1 MTLQEDFMKLID
13 LHCDT
18 ILGIGRTGKSLREN
32 DMHLD
37 LQKMKQADT
46 LAQCFAIFVHQEAC
60 KRNGINPYD
69 FYQQYKQV
77 FLKEME
83 ENKDMIAQAF
93 SSEDILKNREK
104 GLMSGILT
112 IEAGEP
118 LEGKKERVEEF
129 KKDGVR
135 MITLTWNF
143 ENEIGFSNKTGGHL
157 KPVGKEIVDTMNQ
170 LGVLVDVSH
179 LSDEGFWDCIE
190 LAGSRYPVV
199 ASHSDA
205 RALCDHSRNL
215 TDDMLKALGNT
226 DGMVGVN
233 YCADFL
239 IPGADHAT
247 MEAVLQHTLHL
258 INKAGVDHVAI
269 GSDYDGI
276 GSTLE
281 WKDAS
286 GTPMLLDYLHKK
298 ISWDDLEKITHRNAL
313 RVFDRK

>member
-1 MTLQEDFMKLID
+1 MKLID

-18 ILGIGRTGKSLREN
+18 ITMLAHRNAHLREN
-32 DMHLD
+32 DMHID
-37 LQKMKQADT
+37 LMKLKKADQ
-46 LAQCFAIFVHQEAC
+46 LAQCFAIFVHQKWCE
-60 KRNGINPYD
+60 KSGVSPYD
-69 FYQQYKQV
+69 YYKQNVEV
-77 FLKEME
+77 FRREMR
-83 ENKDMIAQAF
+83 ENADMIAPAF
-93 SSEDILKNREK
+93 NSAEILSNDAK

-118 LEGKKERVEEF
+118 LEGRTECVEEF

-143 ENEIGFSNKTGGHL
+143 ENEIGFPNTTGGHL
-157 KPVGKEIVDTMNQ
+157 KPKGREIVDVMNE

-179 LSDEGFWDCIE
+179 LSDEGFWDVVE
-190 LAGSRYPVV
+190 LSRGKYPVV

-205 RALCDHSRNL
+205 RALCPHSRNL
-215 TDDMLKALGNT
+215 TDEMLRALGNT
-226 DGMVGVN
+226 GGLVGVN

-239 IPGADHAT
+239 KEGANDAT

-258 INKAGVDHVAI
+258 IDKAGVEHVGF

-286 GTPMLLDYLHKK
+286 GTPELLEYLHRK
-298 ISWDDLEKITHRNAL
+298 ISWDDLEKITHKNAL
-313 RVFDRK
+313 RVFA